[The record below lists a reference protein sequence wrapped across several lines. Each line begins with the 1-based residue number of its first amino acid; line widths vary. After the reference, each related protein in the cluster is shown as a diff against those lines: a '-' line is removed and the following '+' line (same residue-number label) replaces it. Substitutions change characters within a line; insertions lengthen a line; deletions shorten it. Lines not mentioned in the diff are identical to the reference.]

1 MGYLMYA
8 LVTNNE
14 LTVRQPGAL
23 ETKLSDG
30 ALIGAPDG
38 IWTDELAALCGF
50 IRVTETPRP
59 DDTGTTTWDRTI
71 ELVDGTPTVVWT
83 ERDKTPEELAPPQPS
98 TEERLA
104 QLQATIG
111 VMTETLAQISPEK
124 LAAVTARLD
133 KLAPVRSE
141 HDVPADP
148 TYLPPA
154 TDLRTPR

>member
-1 MGYLMYA
+1 MIYA
-8 LVTNNE
+8 RLNTDNTLVCVP
-14 LTVRQPGAL
+14 TVQ
-23 ETKLSDG
+23 
-30 ALIGAPDG
+30 APDYTLPG
-38 IWTDELAALCGF
+38 DDPTEHGWTEHA
-50 IRVTETPRP
+50 TETAAYTHYGLIPE
-59 DDTGTTTWDRTI
+59 GTISAD
-71 ELVDGTPTVVWT
+71 V
-83 ERDKTPEELAPPQPS
+83 
-98 TEERLA
+98 EERLA

-111 VMTETLAQISPEK
+111 VMTETLAQLSPEK

>member
-1 MGYLMYA
+1 MIYA
-8 LVTNNE
+8 RLNTDNTLVCVP
-14 LTVRQPGAL
+14 TVQ
-23 ETKLSDG
+23 
-30 ALIGAPDG
+30 APDYTLPG
-38 IWTDELAALCGF
+38 DDPTEHGWTEHA
-50 IRVTETPRP
+50 TETAAYAHYGLIPE
-59 DDTGTTTWDRTI
+59 GTISAD
-71 ELVDGTPTVVWT
+71 V
-83 ERDKTPEELAPPQPS
+83 
-98 TEERLA
+98 EERLV

>member
-1 MGYLMYA
+1 MIYA
-8 LVTNNE
+8 RLNTDNTLVCVP
-14 LTVRQPGAL
+14 TVQ
-23 ETKLSDG
+23 
-30 ALIGAPDG
+30 APDYTLPG
-38 IWTDELAALCGF
+38 DDPTEHGWTEHA
-50 IRVTETPRP
+50 TETAAYAHYGLIPE
-59 DDTGTTTWDRTI
+59 GTISADA
-71 ELVDGTPTVVWT
+71 EG
-83 ERDKTPEELAPPQPS
+83 Q
-98 TEERLA
+98 LA

-124 LAAVTARLD
+124 LAAVTARLG

>member
-1 MGYLMYA
+1 MIYA
-8 LVTNNE
+8 RLNTDNTLVCVP
-14 LTVRQPGAL
+14 TVQ
-23 ETKLSDG
+23 
-30 ALIGAPDG
+30 APDYTLPG
-38 IWTDELAALCGF
+38 DDPTEHGWTEHA
-50 IRVTETPRP
+50 TETAAYAHYGLIPE
-59 DDTGTTTWDRTI
+59 GTISAD
-71 ELVDGTPTVVWT
+71 
-83 ERDKTPEELAPPQPS
+83 A
-98 TEERLA
+98 EERLA

>member
-1 MGYLMYA
+1 MIYA
-8 LVTNNE
+8 RLNTDNTLVCVP
-14 LTVRQPGAL
+14 TVQ
-23 ETKLSDG
+23 
-30 ALIGAPDG
+30 APDYTLPG
-38 IWTDELAALCGF
+38 DDPTEHGWTEHA
-50 IRVTETPRP
+50 TETAAYAHYGLIPE
-59 DDTGTTTWDRTI
+59 GTISAD
-71 ELVDGTPTVVWT
+71 V
-83 ERDKTPEELAPPQPS
+83 
-98 TEERLA
+98 EERLV

-148 TYLPPA
+148 TYLSPA